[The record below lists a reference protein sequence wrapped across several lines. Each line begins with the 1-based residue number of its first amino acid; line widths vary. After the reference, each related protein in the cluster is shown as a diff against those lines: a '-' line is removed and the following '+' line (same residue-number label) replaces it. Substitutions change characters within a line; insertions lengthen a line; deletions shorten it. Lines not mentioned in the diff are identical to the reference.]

1 MSNPI
6 ESEGF
11 DLGQCYSCGGDL
23 DEGFEARDIDGQE
36 EYICCECLRAE
47 EDDEFTCGCR
57 PCPKCEG
64 EKQIPLRI
72 SEGSDGRGPDC
83 RVVLEYQDC
92 PMCKGTGRDNESCEV
107 PAHSEE
113 VTA

>member
-1 MSNPI
+1 M
-6 ESEGF
+6 
-11 DLGQCYSCGGDL
+11 
-23 DEGFEARDIDGQE
+23 IDPQTG
-36 EYICCECLRAE
+36 Y
-47 EDDEFTCGCR
+47 DDTPVCGCK
-57 PCPKCEG
+57 PCEKCDGEG
-64 EKQIPLRI
+64 QIPLRI

-92 PMCKGTGRDNESCEV
+92 PKCKGTGRISDDCEV